1 MAKPAIITYCQ
12 RYEANTASRRF
23 HLRRLVSRSL
33 ELALAAS
40 DWTAVEAARAR
51 LRSLDAE
58 AAAGLAIRT
67 HSPLADQE
75 EPAAFHHQQETQSCP
90 GGAPGQTYGCIRS
103 AVGWGCIP
111 PPCWPGEGRICC
123 T

>member
-1 MAKPAIITYCQ
+1 VAKPAIITFCQ
-12 RYEANTASRRF
+12 RYAANAASRRF

-58 AAAGLAIRT
+58 
-67 HSPLADQE
+67 
-75 EPAAFHHQQETQSCP
+75 
-90 GGAPGQTYGCIRS
+90 
-103 AVGWGCIP
+103 V
-111 PPCWPGEGRICC
+111 
-123 T
+123 